1 MRGRRKA
8 SMGSQTILVLVSFK
22 KSKPLLPFVNIV
34 VVVVPAR
41 VLTSLL
47 QVGRML
53 SEVKNCVCC

>member
-1 MRGRRKA
+1 
-8 SMGSQTILVLVSFK
+8 MGSQTILVLVSFK